1 MQSMSLAVAAIRGAS
16 GTSTAKS
23 EEAGEVA
30 PLAAK
35 LRVDCLGLG
44 VAGNFV

>member
-1 MQSMSLAVAAIRGAS
+1 MQSMSFAVAAIRGMNTA
-16 GTSTAKS
+16 STAKS
-23 EEAGEVA
+23 EEADEVA
-30 PLAAK
+30 PLVAK